1 MADTTKI
8 IIGII
13 GILLAG
19 GTGIYLLTPEQL
31 TSTTMRFG
39 QRGN

>member
-8 IIGII
+8 II

-19 GTGIYLLTPEQL
+19 GTGIYLFYILKSYKIET
-31 TSTTMRFG
+31 FI
-39 QRGN
+39 